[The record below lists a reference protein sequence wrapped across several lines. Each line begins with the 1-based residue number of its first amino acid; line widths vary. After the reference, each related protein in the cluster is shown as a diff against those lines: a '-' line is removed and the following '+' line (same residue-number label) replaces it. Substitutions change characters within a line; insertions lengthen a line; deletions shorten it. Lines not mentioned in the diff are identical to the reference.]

1 MGYGMAKNLRSKI
14 PKSSTLVICEL
25 VEKRRDQ
32 FVAEVEGSLK
42 VAHSPKE
49 VAEQAVCY
57 HATPY
62 LYITKVCIQDIIIT
76 MLPKGPHVL
85 DVFTNPSNGLLAISS
100 SSSQKF
106 FIECSTIDVKTS
118 LQVGEKVKKSQL
130 GQFVDSPVSGGP
142 NGANAGTL
150 TFMVGG
156 TPELFERTK
165 TVVQTMGK
173 EESIFHCGPAGAG
186 LATKQINNYLSSVC
200 ILGVSEAMNMG
211 IRYGLDPTVL
221 AGVINVSSGKC
232 YNSLDQ
238 NPVKGVTPTAASAK
252 DFEGGF
258 STELCKG
265 VIDMAVDLG
274 KEVGAKS
281 VLSDV
286 VRSTFQKAA
295 ENEMCSGKDCRSVY
309 RLFAENDGVAL
320 D

>member
-1 MGYGMAKNLRSKI
+1 MNK
-14 PKSSTLVICEL
+14 
-25 VEKRRDQ
+25 
-32 FVAEVEGSLK
+32 
-42 VAHSPKE
+42 
-49 VAEQAVCY
+49 
-57 HATPY
+57 
-62 LYITKVCIQDIIIT
+62 DIIIT

-85 DVFTNPSNGLLAISS
+85 DAFTNPSTGLLSAPPSGS
-100 SSSQKF
+100 EKL

-118 LQVGEKVKKSQL
+118 LQVGEEVKKSGL
-130 GQFVDSPVSGGP
+130 GVFADSPVSGGP
-142 NGANAGTL
+142 NGAVGGTL

-156 TPELFERTK
+156 TPELFARIK
-165 TVVQTMGK
+165 PIVQTMGK
-173 EESIFHCGPAGAG
+173 EQSIFHCGPSGAG

-211 IRYGLDPTVL
+211 IRYGLDPKIL

-274 KEVGAKS
+274 KSVGAKS
-281 VLSDV
+281 VLSDIV
-286 VRSTFQKAA
+286 QDTFGKACK
-295 ENEMCSGKDCRSVY
+295 NEKTSGKDCRSVY
-309 RLFAENDGVAL
+309 RLFAEDDGHAL